1 MMFRSVAIVGPG
13 RMGLTIASA
22 LHDAGEVGT
31 LTLYGRHPEP
41 PGHPLFTQGEA
52 EYVYGAA
59 PLDRRTTA
67 LLLAVPDEAL
77 PEVAQAFA
85 GQGEAPDGCAAFHL
99 SGALST
105 DVLEPLHHAGYA
117 VGSVHPLVAVSHP
130 VTGADR
136 LPGASM
142 SVTGGP
148 SATRV
153 ASALA
158 QALGMS
164 LIEVPDGRRS
174 LYHAAVVTAS
184 TSILPIL
191 DLCGRM
197 LARAGVDPDDALSAL
212 IPLVR
217 TTLSSVEERGAA
229 ASVRGPIARGD
240 VETVGLHLRA
250 MDAEDQRLY
259 AMLAVELLRL
269 DGDLD
274 DETRAAMSA
283 LLARYTEP
291 AHTVAGGG
299 AG

>member
-1 MMFRSVAIVGPG
+1 MFRSVAIVGPG

-22 LHDAGEVGT
+22 LREADEVGH

-41 PGHPLFTQGEA
+41 PGHPLFTHGEA

-59 PLDRRTTA
+59 PLDRRATA
-67 LLLAVPDEAL
+67 LLLAVPDAVL

-85 GQGEAPDGCAAFHL
+85 AQGDAPDGCAAFHL
-99 SGALST
+99 SGAIST

-117 VGSVHPLVAVSHP
+117 VGALHPLVAVSHP

-136 LPGASM
+136 LPGASL

-148 SATRV
+148 GATRI
-153 ASALA
+153 AQALA

-191 DLCGRM
+191 ELCGRM
-197 LARAGVDPDDALSAL
+197 LARAGVEPDDALTAL
-212 IPLVR
+212 TPLVR
-217 TTLSSVEERGAA
+217 TTLASVEERGSA

-250 MDAEDQRLY
+250 LDAEDQRLY
-259 AMLAVELLRL
+259 AMFAVELLRL
-269 DGDLD
+269 AEDMD
-274 DETRAAMSA
+274 DETREAMSA
-283 LLARYTEP
+283 LLARYTDP
-291 AHTVAGGG
+291 VRTATGGG
-299 AG
+299 TR